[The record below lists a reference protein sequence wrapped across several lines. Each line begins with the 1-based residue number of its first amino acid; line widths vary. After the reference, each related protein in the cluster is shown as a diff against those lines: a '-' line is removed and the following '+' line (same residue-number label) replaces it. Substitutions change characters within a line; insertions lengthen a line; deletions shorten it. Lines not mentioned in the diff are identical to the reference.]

1 VSDFDDAWSAA
12 EAELGGASEGSGT
25 PTTDTSPEPVS
36 APTTE
41 PTTSPSTPVEPPAEG
56 ERPWWEDRLDDTVD
70 VNGQAMTLREL
81 REGGL
86 RQSDYTRKT
95 QELAAIRKQAEWAE
109 NFQGRLR
116 QDPVGTLRAMAEELR
131 LIPAGEED
139 FTEVTPEAQELY
151 GVRQDLEQLKV
162 ARLAEE
168 IRREVV
174 DLRARHSDFNSE
186 EILPMLHE
194 LGEQGVVLTV
204 EQGYYL
210 WKGQQATRAA
220 AAQAA
225 AELKAKAIAD
235 AEAAKRAAQ
244 VAPGHSPAA
253 SDDDE
258 ARFRGMSFDEIAEE
272 VFAGIQ

>member
-1 VSDFDDAWSAA
+1 MSDIEAAWSAA
-12 EAELGGASEGSGT
+12 EADLAGGDSGSVETT
-25 PTTDTSPEPVS
+25 PTTPTEPVS

-41 PTTSPSTPVEPPAEG
+41 PTTSPSTPVAPPAEG

-95 QELAAIRKQAEWAE
+95 QEVAAIRKQAEWAE
-109 NFQGRLR
+109 NFQARLR

-168 IRREVV
+168 IRREVGE
-174 DLRARHSDFNSE
+174 LRSRHSDFNAD

-210 WKGQQATRAA
+210 WKGQQATKAA
-220 AAQAA
+220 AAQVA
-225 AELKAKAIAD
+225 AEAKARAIAD

-258 ARFRGMSFDEIAEE
+258 ARYRGMSFDEIAEE
-272 VFAGIQ
+272 VFSSI